1 MGPTCL
7 PASLRRAFPVRS
19 GLLSGPPTPPPT
31 CRMLSSLPEPTGA
44 SPWPGSHS
52 LPGAALRGGAWQP
65 TGTAL
70 PSSQVSQPFPGLQD
84 LVFHHL
90 LAQLGRNLYGSL
102 LHKEAAEMGGGGA
115 LRLSRRTEDPE
126 HAHLPLG
133 QGKEGLP

>member
-1 MGPTCL
+1 MQDAL
-7 PASLRRAFPVRS
+7 IAARA
-19 GLLSGPPTPPPT
+19 
-31 CRMLSSLPEPTGA
+31 
-44 SPWPGSHS
+44 H
-52 LPGAALRGGAWQP
+52 RGVPMAWQP
-65 TGTAL
+65 LAPRGRSTGRGLAAHGHSSVPL
-70 PSSQVSQPFPGLQD
+70 PRPFPGLQD

-90 LAQLGRNLYGSL
+90 LAQLGINLYGSL